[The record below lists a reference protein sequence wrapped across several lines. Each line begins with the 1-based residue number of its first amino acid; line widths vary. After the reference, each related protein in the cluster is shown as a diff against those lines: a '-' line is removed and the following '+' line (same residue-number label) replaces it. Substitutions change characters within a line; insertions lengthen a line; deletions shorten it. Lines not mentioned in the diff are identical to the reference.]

1 MFSQID
7 CEAPNRNTVNNTLQS
22 LLKVNIM
29 SLDIR
34 WEMTHLAQHWENGY
48 AWGMVKGVSLIARR
62 IRILTASPLLI
73 AAALLL
79 PAISA
84 NSVDSHVIQLT
95 MDGAVGPA
103 TEDYIERALETAAL
117 SQTELVVIRM
127 DTPGGLD
134 TAMRGIIKQI
144 INSPVPVASYVAPG
158 GARAASAGT
167 YILYASHIAAMAP
180 GTNLG
185 AATPVQLGGI
195 SAPGRTDKEGKDV
208 QPATVP
214 ADTAQNKLINDAV
227 AYIRGLAELNG
238 RNEEWAEKAVRE
250 AASLPASEALKL
262 NVIDLIASGMPDLLQ
277 QVDGREVVVQ
287 GHQRTLKTSGLAV
300 TELAPDWRSRFLSVI
315 TNPTIA
321 YILLLIGIYGLI
333 LEFSNPGAI
342 VPGTVGAIS
351 LLLALYAFQLLP
363 INYAGMALILLG
375 VALMI
380 GEALEPSFGILGI
393 GGVIAFIIGSI
404 ILMDTSV
411 PGFGIDI
418 SVIITFALISAL
430 IFTIVI
436 GVAIRARRRPVVSGV
451 EELIGGQATVM
462 NDFKREGLVTIHS
475 ELWQARSNVPLHKG
489 QQVRVTAMSGLTLQV
504 EPLDSSIEKSS
515 QQEKAP

>member
-1 MFSQID
+1 MAIQ
-7 CEAPNRNTVNNTLQS
+7 
-22 LLKVNIM
+22 
-29 SLDIR
+29 
-34 WEMTHLAQHWENGY
+34 
-48 AWGMVKGVSLIARR
+48 
-62 IRILTASPLLI
+62 IRILAALPLLI
-73 AAALLL
+73 AAVLLL
-79 PAISA
+79 PAVSA

-95 MDGAVGPA
+95 IDGTIGPA
-103 TEDYIERALETAAL
+103 TEDYVQRALETAAL
-117 SQTELVVIRM
+117 SQTELVMIRM

-134 TAMRGIIKQI
+134 TAMRRIIKSI
-144 INSPVPVASYVAPG
+144 INSPVPVASYVAPS

-185 AATPVQLGGI
+185 AATPVQIGGI
-195 SAPGRTDKEGKDV
+195 SAPGKTGKDSKDD
-208 QPATVP
+208 QPATAP
-214 ADTAQNKLINDAV
+214 ADATQNKLINDAV
-227 AYIRGLAELNG
+227 AYIRGLAKLNG

-250 AASLPASEALKL
+250 AASLPASDALKV
-262 NVIDLIASGMPDLLQ
+262 NVIDLIASDMPDLLQ
-277 QVDGREVVVQ
+277 QIDGRKVMVQ
-287 GHQRTLKTSGLAV
+287 GHQRTLKTGSLPV

-321 YILLLIGIYGLI
+321 YILMLIGIYGLI

-375 VALMI
+375 VALMV
-380 GEALEPSFGILGI
+380 GEAFEPSFGILGI
-393 GGVIAFIIGSI
+393 GGVVAFIIGSI
-404 ILMDTSV
+404 ILMDTNV

-418 SVIITFALISAL
+418 SVILTFALISAL

-436 GVAIRARRRPVVSGV
+436 GMAIRARRQPVVSGV
-451 EELIGGQATVM
+451 EELIGGLATVM
-462 NDFKREGLVTIHS
+462 GDFKQEGMVTIHS

-515 QQEKAP
+515 QQEKAS